1 VLKGDLP
8 IGVSLS
14 SVEVWSHPSWFDKQY
29 TVGAPPDNFSPLGQN
44 WGFPIYRWEEMERD
58 GYRFWWQ
65 RLTHLFP
72 FIQALRLDHV
82 LGFFRLWAIPESSVT
97 AIQGRFIPS
106 LPLSRKELNR
116 WGITDIEALCIPL
129 ITDEL
134 LRHLFGPHR
143 EEIIAY
149 YLEPM
154 DKHRY
159 RFRPP
164 FTTERGMLSTLRPGE
179 RYVVELLRLHNEVL
193 FLPERRGD
201 ETFYHPRIGM
211 EDTQRFHNLPEETQL
226 RLTELTNDYFYR
238 RHDALWDET
247 GRKRLKALQ
256 AMTGLL
262 LCGEDLGMVPSIVRP
277 ALQELGILSLRI
289 ERFPTARGE
298 ILPIYL
304 TTPTSP
310 SLHLAPMIW
319 LPYVPG
325 GKIRIGH

>member
-1 VLKGDLP
+1 
-8 IGVSLS
+8 
-14 SVEVWSHPSWFDKQY
+14 
-29 TVGAPPDNFSPLGQN
+29 
-44 WGFPIYRWEEMERD
+44 
-58 GYRFWWQ
+58 
-65 RLTHLFP
+65 
-72 FIQALRLDHV
+72 
-82 LGFFRLWAIPESSVT
+82 
-97 AIQGRFIPS
+97 
-106 LPLSRKELNR
+106 
-116 WGITDIEALCIPL
+116 
-129 ITDEL
+129 
-134 LRHLFGPHR
+134 
-143 EEIIAY
+143 
-149 YLEPM
+149 
-154 DKHRY
+154 
-159 RFRPP
+159 
-164 FTTERGMLSTLRPGE
+164 
-179 RYVVELLRLHNEVL
+179 
-193 FLPERRGD
+193 
-201 ETFYHPRIGM
+201 M